1 MSLIMIILIWQAI
14 VLIFSLP
21 NFILPTPWQVAIA
34 LFQNYQSI
42 AYNFMITFTETMVG
56 LLSGVVFGCLTAIL
70 ITNYKPLRTWLL
82 PIMVVSQAIPTF
94 AIAPIIVL
102 WLGFG
107 MSSKIAVTILMVFFP
122 ITSNFFDG
130 LRKTPREYLELA
142 HTMQA
147 TPLKILTHI
156 RIPAALPSLASGLRI
171 AAVVAPIGA
180 VIGEWVGASKGLGY
194 MMLNANARMQ
204 IDIMFA
210 AMVVLM
216 CFTLMLYL
224 SIDTVL
230 NRKFKWQEN

>member
-1 MSLIMIILIWQAI
+1 MIILIWQAI
-14 VLIFSLP
+14 VSIFSLP

>member
-14 VLIFSLP
+14 VSIFSLP